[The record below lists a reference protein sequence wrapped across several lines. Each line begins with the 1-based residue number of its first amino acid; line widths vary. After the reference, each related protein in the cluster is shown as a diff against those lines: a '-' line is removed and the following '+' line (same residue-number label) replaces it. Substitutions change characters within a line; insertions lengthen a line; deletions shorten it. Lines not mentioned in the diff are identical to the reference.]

1 MKKVLILMFFSI
13 SLVFAQESVFH
24 SILKNVSIPNVNEA
38 VNSAENLQKNLEKE
52 NFTKLVKSWKK
63 VEALYFAGDIDENYI
78 DIPRYIDVYHNLKE
92 DLPKQMQKVINSKD
106 EASIAL
112 FKNSFRTINALEY
125 VLFNDNK
132 ITPREELLAK
142 EILNTV
148 ISNLEEIKEVYENYL
163 KIKPKDE
170 KWENAVIINTLIAST
185 YRLKEWRIG
194 EASGNASKYKDDVNN
209 ERAEYFLSK
218 NSFSAIKAI
227 LEAHNQVMAA
237 QKYLDFGK
245 MAASTGAKDEVALV
259 QNSIKKSFEELDK
272 LKNDDFTNAKV
283 LYDSAKDLHNAYYL
297 SLIEQLSVTA
307 KILDADGD

>member
-142 EILNTV
+142 EILNTI
-148 ISNLEEIKEVYENYL
+148 ISNLEEINEVYENYL

>member
-52 NFTKLVKSWKK
+52 NFTKIVKSWKK
-63 VEALYFAGDIDENYI
+63 VKALYFDEDIDENYI

-142 EILNTV
+142 EILNTI

-259 QNSIKKSFEELDK
+259 Q
-272 LKNDDFTNAKV
+272 
-283 LYDSAKDLHNAYYL
+283 
-297 SLIEQLSVTA
+297 
-307 KILDADGD
+307 KIYITHIIFH

>member
-1 MKKVLILMFFSI
+1 MKKVLILVFFSI

-142 EILNTV
+142 EILNTI

-218 NSFSAIKAI
+218 NSFLAIKAI

-272 LKNDDFTNAKV
+272 LKNDDFTNAKG

>member
-142 EILNTV
+142 EILNTI

-272 LKNDDFTNAKV
+272 LKNDDFTNAKG

>member
-142 EILNTV
+142 EILNTI

-259 QNSIKKSFEELDK
+259 QNSIKKSSEELDK

>member
-38 VNSAENLQKNLEKE
+38 VNNAENLQKNLEKE

-142 EILNTV
+142 EILNTI

-218 NSFSAIKAI
+218 NSFLAIKAI

>member
-142 EILNTV
+142 EILNTI

>member
-1 MKKVLILMFFSI
+1 MKKVLILVFFSI

-142 EILNTV
+142 EILNTI